1 MSRPTFTLLRLS
13 AIWWSSRRSRECDAT
28 SSSVQPGRGRS
39 FDGLLDARPLD
50 PAEHGSRIGPRAI
63 TRSTRTTERRNGLM
77 AAQALHLDTDLVGA
91 FPSLL
96 LLLVLILAALG
107 IVAHVAAA

>member
-1 MSRPTFTLLRLS
+1 
-13 AIWWSSRRSRECDAT
+13 
-28 SSSVQPGRGRS
+28 
-39 FDGLLDARPLD
+39 
-50 PAEHGSRIGPRAI
+50 
-63 TRSTRTTERRNGLM
+63 M

-96 LLLVLILAALG
+96 LLLVLLLAALG

>member
-1 MSRPTFTLLRLS
+1 
-13 AIWWSSRRSRECDAT
+13 
-28 SSSVQPGRGRS
+28 
-39 FDGLLDARPLD
+39 
-50 PAEHGSRIGPRAI
+50 
-63 TRSTRTTERRNGLM
+63 M
-77 AAQALHLDTDLVGA
+77 AAQALPLDTDLVGA

>member
-1 MSRPTFTLLRLS
+1 
-13 AIWWSSRRSRECDAT
+13 
-28 SSSVQPGRGRS
+28 
-39 FDGLLDARPLD
+39 
-50 PAEHGSRIGPRAI
+50 
-63 TRSTRTTERRNGLM
+63 M
-77 AAQALHLDTDLVGA
+77 AAQSLHLDTDLVGA